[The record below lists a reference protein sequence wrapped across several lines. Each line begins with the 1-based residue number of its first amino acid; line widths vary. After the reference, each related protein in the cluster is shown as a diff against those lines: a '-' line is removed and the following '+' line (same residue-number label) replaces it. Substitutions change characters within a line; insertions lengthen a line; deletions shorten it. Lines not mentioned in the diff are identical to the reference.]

1 MNMKQASLGI
11 LGLGIGMGAVLSLA
25 PISAVQAASLGLNIF
40 DDQDDIVGN
49 MSLEWEDSSVDAY
62 NRLIGFES
70 LTDFRLTNYRGMDYD
85 YEFVTKTQDLPT
97 TTSFTLDLNTGMLGA
112 EFSQWAIDPSTNRPR
127 EYGFSIYSDDYVDIP
142 AVGDLNLATIV
153 LNSSNGESLED
164 MLAAKTFAIDFDL
177 GANDQS
183 TDSLGF
189 AGSERT
195 FFNNVRVA
203 SEENDATPQSVPE
216 NSLTTA
222 LLVIAGLIFLNP
234 HKLF

>member
-1 MNMKQASLGI
+1 MNIKQASLGI

-49 MSLEWEDSSVDAY
+49 MSLEWDDSSVDAY

-70 LTDFRLTNYRGMDYD
+70 LTDFRLTNYQGMDYD
-85 YEFVTKTQDLPT
+85 YEFVTKTEDLPT
-97 TTSFTLDLNTGMLGA
+97 ITSFTLDLNTGMLGA

-164 MLAAKTFAIDFDL
+164 MLEAKTFAIDFDF
-177 GANDQS
+177 S
-183 TDSLGF
+183 
-189 AGSERT
+189 
-195 FFNNVRVA
+195 
-203 SEENDATPQSVPE
+203 
-216 NSLTTA
+216 
-222 LLVIAGLIFLNP
+222 
-234 HKLF
+234 